1 MWTKLQSSLPAA
13 IGTLLLL
20 CALLPI
26 SCTGDRTDADGGS
39 ENSHSAQHVGP
50 AEHLSASV
58 PGSNPS
64 RTLSNVSRWQN
75 TAIGC
80 GETFLINVSLIDN
93 TGSMGD
99 PTAPRPTKAD
109 FQALID
115 HLAQCGGSAAV
126 GAVSDRATMFVRVD
140 IDPRPRPP
148 NAPAHQTTDLI
159 SQVADAADDDA
170 TARTYQRE
178 LQEWQRDT
186 DAKLATFLADITPI
200 LEPENLTSTTDLA
213 DPLAQA
219 DLFFLEP
226 RSAPVEKRMCV
237 LELYGDGKSDPPQ
250 ALPPLRSHPVFLLVN
265 GVGLGDLGAFAVT
278 QVGDFRTALKFA
290 LSKGGS

>member
-1 MWTKLQSSLPAA
+1 MLKHRSSRPAVLGA
-13 IGTLLLL
+13 LLML
-20 CALLPI
+20 CAWLTI

-39 ENSHSAQHVGP
+39 ENGHPAQDVRP
-50 AEHLSASV
+50 AVHLSAFV
-58 PGSNPS
+58 PGSNSS
-64 RTLSNVSRWQN
+64 RTLSNVGRRQN
-75 TAIGC
+75 TATSC
-80 GETFLINVSLIDN
+80 GDTTLINVSLIDN
-93 TGSMGD
+93 TGSMED

-109 FQALID
+109 FQPLID
-115 HLAQCGGSAAV
+115 HLAKCGGSAAV

-140 IDPRPRPP
+140 IDPPPRPP
-148 NAPAHQTTDLI
+148 SAPHHAPTDLI

-170 TARTYQRE
+170 TARAYQGE
-178 LQEWQRDT
+178 VQEWQQDT
-186 DAKLATFLADITPI
+186 DAKLATFLAEITPI

-250 ALPPLRSHPVFLLVN
+250 ELPPLRSRPVFLLVN

-290 LSKGGS
+290 LSNGGH